1 MRAAAGVAGVADR
14 GKGEL
19 HVGLRPLRGRRILAQ
34 APVGQGVIGG
44 IEAVLVGCPQAFH
57 RAGRG
62 GRPGA
67 VPGPDQRALGFRVIG
82 GERLAVLAAHAHLA
96 HGGIVREKSL
106 DGHAEDIRLHQG
118 GHGRRIGERNIDGGG
133 RLQIGRI
140 DGDGGRF
147 DRRDRVGGHARRRG
161 RLTTTSWKEGSAG
174 ASARTGADASC
185 GGLPA
190 SSARAESGR
199 RETDPIKPSQMAALR
214 KSRMT
219 LLLIAMK
226 VEDRRFLHQMNFVS
240 VRAHVLLR
248 LTRETS
254 CGFIV

>member
-1 MRAAAGVAGVADR
+1 MAFAQLRQALLQGPVAGMRRVVGFERSARIAGGGDPAQHLVDRRQRQLRGHERRKAGKIDARPAGVAGVADR

-19 HVGLRPLRGRRILAQ
+19 HVGFRPLRGRRILAQ

-67 VPGPDQRALGFRVIG
+67 VPGPDQRALGFRIIG

-96 HGGIVREKSL
+96 HGGIVREKSR

-147 DRRDRVGGHARRRG
+147 DRRDRVGGHAPRRG
-161 RLTTTSWKEGSAG
+161 RLN
-174 ASARTGADASC
+174 D
-185 GGLPA
+185 
-190 SSARAESGR
+190 
-199 RETDPIKPSQMAALR
+199 DV
-214 KSRMT
+214 
-219 LLLIAMK
+219 
-226 VEDRRFLHQMNFVS
+226 VE
-240 VRAHVLLR
+240 
-248 LTRETS
+248 
-254 CGFIV
+254 